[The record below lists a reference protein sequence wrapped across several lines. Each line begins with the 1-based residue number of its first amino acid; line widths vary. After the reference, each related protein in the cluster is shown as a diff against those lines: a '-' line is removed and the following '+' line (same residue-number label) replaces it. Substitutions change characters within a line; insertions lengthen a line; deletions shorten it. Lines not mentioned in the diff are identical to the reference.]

1 MYISPIDVCCICA
14 LYVLLILITL
24 TFHVKWFSSRYES
37 TSSDDSSSE
46 ESSSSGSEGEE
57 DETERLEKNIK
68 ERRNDQFSNE
78 GAEDV
83 KRDVKSSGQENQ
95 ETRER

>member
-1 MYISPIDVCCICA
+1 MR
-14 LYVLLILITL
+14 VLFIFVTLIFLEN
-24 TFHVKWFSSRYES
+24 WCSSRYES

-46 ESSSSGSEGEE
+46 ESSSSGSEETE
-57 DETERLEKNIK
+57 ETERLEKYIK

-78 GAEDV
+78 RAEDV
-83 KRDVKSSGQENQ
+83 KRDVESPGQENQ

>member
-1 MYISPIDVCCICA
+1 MK
-14 LYVLLILITL
+14 
-24 TFHVKWFSSRYES
+24 TFWCSSRYES

-57 DETERLEKNIK
+57 EETERLEKNIK

-78 GAEDV
+78 RAEDV
-83 KRDVKSSGQENQ
+83 KRDVESPGQENQ